1 MKALSILQPWVYA
14 ILYEG
19 KEIENRSWT
28 TDFRGWVAIHASA
41 RPMRDADFPRGH
53 HIPHLDSLDYSA
65 ICGVARLEDIV
76 TKSRSK
82 WFDRSDDD
90 FINYGWVLA
99 DIKPL
104 KTPIPCKG
112 ALKLWDVPPKVLREL
127 QRQLPKLK
135 LT

>member
-19 KEIENRSWT
+19 KEIENRSWK

-41 RPMRDADFPRGH
+41 QAMRDGGFPRGH
-53 HIPHLDSLDYSA
+53 HIPNLDSLDYSA
-65 ICGVARLEDIV
+65 ICGVARVQDIV

-82 WFDRSDDD
+82 WFDRPDDD
-90 FINYGWVLA
+90 TINYGWVLA
-99 DIKPL
+99 DIKVL

-112 ALKLWDVPPKVLREL
+112 ALRLWNVPPNVLREL